1 MYSIWNY
8 CTIYVQYDEN
18 YCTIYVQYDENY
30 CTAQAHD
37 EIGCNTCDENYCF
50 TYTTNDE
57 NCCNV
62 LDMLTYS
69 TYDEKYSGLGIR
81 SFFVQK

>member
-57 NCCNV
+57 NCCYV
-62 LDMLTYS
+62 LDMLRITQGWEFAHFLS
-69 TYDEKYSGLGIR
+69 KNE
-81 SFFVQK
+81 

>member
-18 YCTIYVQYDENY
+18 YCT
-30 CTAQAHD
+30 AHD

-69 TYDEKYSGLGIR
+69 TYDENYSGLGIR